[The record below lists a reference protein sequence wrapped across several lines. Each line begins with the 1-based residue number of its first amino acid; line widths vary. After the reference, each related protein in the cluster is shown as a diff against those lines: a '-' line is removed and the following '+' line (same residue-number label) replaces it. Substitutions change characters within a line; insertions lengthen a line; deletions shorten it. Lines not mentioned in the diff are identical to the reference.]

1 MTMTLTPP
9 SVLSS
14 PQRRCQV
21 LLLLALPGQGITMK
35 NISAINGVDDT
46 VALQDIA
53 ETQSEIQLYH
63 RLSIVPYGEGGYRIE
78 GTPLD
83 QRLCLLH
90 WLRRALRL
98 CPQFITEH
106 FTPAL
111 KTALKQQGI
120 ARTLYDDINL
130 HALINLC
137 SRRLKRSFECRDR
150 QFLGLYLQYCLLQ
163 HHSGHSPEFNPV
175 QQAWA
180 QMRAEYLVAKDIV
193 RHWQR
198 RVAATAH
205 ENEHLFLALLFML
218 VRTPDPSQDD
228 HQQDHR
234 LRLAISQMIAHF
246 HQLSGMHFSDEQGL
260 TNQLYIHLAQA
271 LDRSLFGIGIDN
283 TLPAEINQLY
293 PRLMRTTRT
302 ALEGLETEYGLRFS
316 DEEAG
321 LVAVIFGAWLMQE
334 SDLHEKQLVLI
345 TDDDSAREQEIE
357 QQLRELTLL
366 PLTIR
371 YLPLETFREE
381 GAPKD
386 VTLIITP
393 YTTPLP
399 LFSAPL
405 IHTDGLL
412 SEQQQEHIRI
422 MLEGS
427 PSARRPLDA
436 GPALAVPATP

>member
-21 LLLLALPGQGITMK
+21 LLLLALPGQRITME

-63 RLSIVPYGEGGYRIE
+63 RLSIVPHPNGSYQIE

-98 CPQFITEH
+98 CPQFITQH

-111 KTALKQQGI
+111 KNALKQQGI
-120 ARTLYDDINL
+120 ARTLYDDTNL
-130 HALINLC
+130 RALINLC
-137 SRRLKRSFECRDR
+137 SRRLQRSFECRDM
-150 QFLGLYLQYCLLQ
+150 QFLRLYLQYCLLQ
-163 HHSGHSPEFNPV
+163 HHYGQTPEFNPV
-175 QQAWA
+175 QQAWT
-180 QMRAEYLVAKDIV
+180 QMRAEYLVAQDIV

-198 RVAATAH
+198 RVAAGSH
-205 ENEHLFLALLFML
+205 ENEHLFLSLLFML
-218 VRTPDPSQDD
+218 VRTPDPTRDD
-228 HQQDHR
+228 HHQDHR
-234 LRLAISQMIAHF
+234 LRQAISDMIERF
-246 HQLSGMHFSDEQGL
+246 RQLADMRFSDEQGL
-260 TNQLYIHLAQA
+260 TNQLYVHLAQA
-271 LDRSLFGIGIDN
+271 LVRSLFGIGIDN
-283 TLPAEINQLY
+283 ALPAEIHQLY
-293 PRLMRTTRT
+293 PRLMRTTRSALQ
-302 ALEGLETEYGLRFS
+302 ALEHEYGMRFS

-334 SDLHEKQLVLI
+334 SDLHEKQIVLI
-345 TDDDSAREQEIE
+345 TGEEHAREQEIE

-371 YLPLETFREE
+371 YLSLAEFRNT

-399 LFSAPL
+399 LFSPPL
-405 IHTDGLL
+405 IHTDGPL
-412 SEQQQEHIRI
+412 SEQQQQHIRA
-422 MLEGS
+422 MLEG
-427 PSARRPLDA
+427 
-436 GPALAVPATP
+436 